1 MGRAGENH
9 GATMNRNAKIAAGTV
24 VALTTTAI
32 LGVIWF
38 TMDGEATLNRY
49 LDGSFDNTARTA
61 RIDLAKSTV
70 RLRLNNQN
78 AIFDAITT
86 DDEATVVCGTV
97 LASFDPTK
105 RLYFAYTARD
115 ENLVIGDNSRDLIRV
130 NEMCETIRRK

>member
-1 MGRAGENH
+1 MDRTGENH
-9 GATMNRNAKIAAGTV
+9 GTTMNRSAKIAAGTL
-24 VALTTTAI
+24 VALTMTAMV
-32 LGVIWF
+32 GVVWF
-38 TMDGEATLNRY
+38 KTGGTLNRY
-49 LDGSFDNTARTA
+49 LDGSFDNMARTA
-61 RIDLAKSTV
+61 RIDRAKSTV

-115 ENLVIGDNSRDLIRV
+115 ENLVIGENSRDLIRV
-130 NEMCETIRRK
+130 NEMCEAIRRK